1 MNEAIVSHDGPG
13 HRWLASLGRRG
24 MELGLQRIRAL
35 LARLGDPQRDLPII
49 AVAGTD
55 GKGSTSAM
63 IAALLRAGG
72 LRTAHYTSPH
82 LVETRERIDL
92 PDGLASAA
100 GLDDA
105 LVQVYAACGA
115 DLDPTPF
122 EALTAAALVLI
133 RQADSEVAV
142 LEVGLGGRLDAVNA
156 TEPVV
161 SVITQLG
168 YDHMAI
174 LGDTLP
180 QIAWEKAGIAR
191 ESRPLVCAQPGLVKP
206 ALRRHGIQPRLLSLG
221 RDLSV
226 AEASWSASRAHGTVQ
241 GPLLEDPLEISLAL
255 PGRHQ
260 FDNAALAVMA
270 YIAFAEWWLPMTG
283 RALPQV
289 EDVVAA
295 LASVDWPL
303 RAEVLQA
310 SPLLL
315 ADAAHNPSGMKA
327 LAAMLGEHGRGW
339 QVMLAVRKD
348 RDAAELIRTLAP
360 WTACFWLPRCAG
372 ETLRAA
378 DELAAVVDQVA
389 PACLAAVGSAGRCL
403 QQALR
408 EADRGP
414 GVVVTGS
421 QHALGEWLQS
431 KILHSPR
438 LERRLAGNGR
448 RV

>member
-226 AEASWSASRAHGTVQ
+226 AEASWSASRAHG
-241 GPLLEDPLEISLAL
+241 
-255 PGRHQ
+255 
-260 FDNAALAVMA
+260 
-270 YIAFAEWWLPMTG
+270 
-283 RALPQV
+283 
-289 EDVVAA
+289 DVVAA